1 VVVVISS
8 PQCQPCRITKSV
20 LEKMGVDFVERNV
33 AEDTEALE
41 LAQSLGHKQT
51 PVVILPSGESWSG
64 LRPDLLANL
73 IA

>member
-41 LAQSLGHKQT
+41 LAQSLGHKTT
-51 PVVILPSGESWSG
+51 PVVILPNGDNWSG

-73 IA
+73 AA